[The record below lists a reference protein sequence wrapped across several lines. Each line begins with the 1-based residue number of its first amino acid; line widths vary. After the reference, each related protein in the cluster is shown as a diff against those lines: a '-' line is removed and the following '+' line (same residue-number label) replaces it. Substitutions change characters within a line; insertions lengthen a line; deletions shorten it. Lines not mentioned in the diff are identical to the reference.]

1 MRLPFGSL
9 VFLYFFLL
17 KNLLF
22 IFSKR
27 NFVVLFRDEEFSN
40 FLT

>member
-1 MRLPFGSL
+1 MRLPKGSL
-9 VFLYFFLL
+9 IFFAFFLL

-27 NFVVLFRDEEFSN
+27 NFVVLFRDEEIFN
-40 FLT
+40 FL

>member
-1 MRLPFGSL
+1 MGLPCGSL
-9 VFLYFFLL
+9 FFCAFFLL

-27 NFVVLFRDEEFSN
+27 NFVVLFRDEEISN
-40 FLT
+40 FL

>member
-27 NFVVLFRDEEFSN
+27 NFVVLFRDEEISN
-40 FLT
+40 FL

>member
-1 MRLPFGSL
+1 MGLPQGSL
-9 VFLYFFLL
+9 VFLCFFLL

-27 NFVVLFRDEEFSN
+27 NFVVLFRDEEIFN
-40 FLT
+40 FL

>member
-1 MRLPFGSL
+1 MRLPKGSL
-9 VFLYFFLL
+9 IFCVFLL

-27 NFVVLFRDEEFSN
+27 NFVVLFRDEEISN
-40 FLT
+40 FL

>member
-1 MRLPFGSL
+1 MGLPYGSL
-9 VFLYFFLL
+9 VFLCFFLL
-17 KNLLF
+17 KNLPF

-40 FLT
+40 FL

>member
-1 MRLPFGSL
+1 MRLPYGSL
-9 VFLYFFLL
+9 VFLCFFLL

-27 NFVVLFRDEEFSN
+27 NFMVLFRDEEIFN
-40 FLT
+40 FL

>member
-9 VFLYFFLL
+9 VFLCFFLL

-27 NFVVLFRDEEFSN
+27 NFVVLFRDEEIFN
-40 FLT
+40 FL